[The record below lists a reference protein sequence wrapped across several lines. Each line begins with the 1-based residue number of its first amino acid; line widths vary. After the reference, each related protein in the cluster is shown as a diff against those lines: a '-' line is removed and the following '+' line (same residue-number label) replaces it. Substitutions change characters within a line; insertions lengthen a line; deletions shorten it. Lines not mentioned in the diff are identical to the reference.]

1 MKSLHTLAWLGTGM
15 LAMAQTE
22 APKEE
27 IDLPARRQS
36 VVTMK
41 DHIEMRQARLDE
53 VVKDLKEQGDGID
66 ERIGRIVDSLS
77 KLKDSQS
84 SKTRIS
90 MLKGDAANGLM
101 SMIETYQTER
111 RRLVEQAKKDSKADL
126 EALAALVKRID
137 ERVETR
143 AAQVVKLVESIP
155 GAKDVKKY
163 ETSGSGYYGNGW
175 GWRNDRIS
183 DTWRQNRRDQTQS
196 RKARRE
202 AQDALRKSIDDLERR
217 RDRANALLKTSN
229 LSEVE
234 REIQKFELEHVES
247 VLKIR
252 RKQLVEVTG
261 PSREPG
267 QTASRDEADDM
278 KHLFEDAVDQLRAD
292 FNDMFRLYRQ
302 AKTENDKL
310 HALKLNLDA
319 RIKWLEENDP
329 EWKGDE

>member
-1 MKSLHTLAWLGTGM
+1 M
-15 LAMAQTE
+15 LAVAQTE
-22 APKEE
+22 TPKEE

-41 DHIEMRQARLDE
+41 DHLEMRQARLGE
-53 VVKDLKEQGDGID
+53 VVKDLKDQGDGID

-101 SMIETYQTER
+101 NMIETYQTER
-111 RRLVEQAKKDSKADL
+111 RRLVEQAKKDPQADL
-126 EALAALVKRID
+126 EALASTVKRID
-137 ERVETR
+137 ERIKNR

-163 ETSGSGYYGNGW
+163 ENSGGGYYGNGW

-183 DTWRQNRRDQTQS
+183 DTWRQNRRDKAWS
-196 RKARRE
+196 NKARRE
-202 AQDALRKSIDDLERR
+202 AEDALRKSIDDLERR
-217 RDRANALLKTSN
+217 RDRANALLKTKK

-252 RKQLVEVTG
+252 AKQLAEVTS

-267 QTASRDEADDM
+267 QTASSNEADEM
-278 KHLFEDAVDQLRAD
+278 KYLFEDAVDQLRGD
-292 FNDMFRLYRQ
+292 FNDVLRLYRR

-310 HALKLNLDA
+310 HALKLNLEA
-319 RIKWLEENDP
+319 RIKWMEENDP
-329 EWKGDE
+329 EWKGGQ